1 MMLDTT
7 SFKMLQNILLEMY
20 GVSFQYFESPEV
32 NLTMLD
38 MGIRSELSHSD
49 QLYEKLQRAISGM
62 TFGEIRVLLDNFHL
76 HTILFPAHP
85 EQNGFYAIGPFL
97 VSQGTSFFSSL
108 CKNNQ
113 LMIDSANLELLMQR
127 VPTHFS
133 RAGALII
140 TKNILR
146 SAGGIENPKI
156 EEVDLSSDFSELSLR
171 EDINVRAER
180 IEQVWVHER
189 HILQYIQQGNESKAL
204 QEGSFFLNANIEQR
218 LEDRIFSMRTLLY
231 SVNTLFCRAAHDIN
245 VHPLFCD
252 ELSTRFA
259 RKLENSITVN
269 QLNGLYT
276 EMIHEYCEL
285 CRDQNT
291 IGYSANIRKVMHYVQ
306 MNINQN
312 LTPASIAENI
322 GFSPSYLSRHF
333 KAEAGITLNQYI
345 NRQRI
350 IVARRLLKHTSM
362 PIREVAEHCG
372 ISDWN
377 YFTKIFRNEVG
388 CTPTQFRKEKQSAL
402 KSLQQNQ

>member
-49 QLYEKLQRAISGM
+49 QLYEKLRRAISGM

-140 TKNILR
+140 AKNILR
-146 SAGGIENPKI
+146 SSGGIENPKI

-204 QEGSFFLNANIEQR
+204 QEGSFFLNANMEQR

-269 QLNGLYT
+269 QLNSLYM
-276 EMIHEYCEL
+276 EMIHDYCEL
-285 CRDQNT
+285 CRNQNT
-291 IGYSANIRKVMHYVQ
+291 IG
-306 MNINQN
+306 
-312 LTPASIAENI
+312 
-322 GFSPSYLSRHF
+322 
-333 KAEAGITLNQYI
+333 
-345 NRQRI
+345 
-350 IVARRLLKHTSM
+350 
-362 PIREVAEHCG
+362 
-372 ISDWN
+372 
-377 YFTKIFRNEVG
+377 
-388 CTPTQFRKEKQSAL
+388 
-402 KSLQQNQ
+402 